1 MSETPR
7 LRRWLVA
14 TALLW
19 MAVINGV
26 LLWNTRAPIRQGYG
40 DFASFYTAGTLV
52 RRGLGAEI
60 YNPAAQWKVQ
70 QEFAAEVQTRRGP
83 LCYMRPPFEA
93 LLFSVFATWP
103 YATALLLWTVVKLAL
118 LAAIPFVVVPGG
130 FWKERFPRWAT
141 VVLVLGTFPEF
152 MDLLMGQDAALLA
165 FLFAISFWQLATD
178 RDAGAGFT
186 LGLALFKFQLV
197 IPFVVMLWIGGR
209 KRVLPGFATSAF
221 AVLAIS
227 AVVVGWRGLLKY
239 PGYLLA
245 LNQAT
250 GVGIVPESQINL
262 RGLFALVVGRLSSP
276 DRIYWVLAPVALGA
290 IVYTGL
296 IWRKAGG
303 RSSSLAEGFGLASIV
318 ALVTSYYTN
327 DYDLLLL
334 IVPLLAM
341 RARPDDTAKP
351 DRVTRNLTRNLTR
364 YLEATGLLLLLLTPV
379 YWFARVEL
387 QAECLMMLPLLAV
400 GVALAR
406 RLRGAGV
413 RVSAERRAPVLDGPR

>member
-19 MAVINGV
+19 MAIINGV
-26 LLWNTRAPIRQGYG
+26 VLWNTRVEIRRGYG

-52 RRGLGAEI
+52 RNGLGAEI
-60 YNPAAQWKVQ
+60 YNYKAQWKVQ

-83 LCYMRPPFEA
+83 LQYMRPPFEA
-93 LLFSVFATWP
+93 LLFSVFAAWP
-103 YATALLLWTVVKLAL
+103 YATALLLWTILKLAL
-118 LAAIPFVVVPGG
+118 LSAIPFVVVPGG

-152 MDLLMGQDAALLA
+152 MDLLLGQDAALLA
-165 FLFAISFWQLATD
+165 FLFAISFGQLARD
-178 RDAGAGFT
+178 RDTGAGFT

-197 IPFVVMLWIGGR
+197 IPLVVMLLISGR

-227 AVVVGWRGLLKY
+227 AVVVGWKGLLKY
-239 PGYLLA
+239 PGSLLA

-262 RGLFALVVGRLSSP
+262 RGLFTLVVGRLSSP
-276 DRIYWVLAPVALGA
+276 GCIYWVLAPVALGA

-296 IWRKAGG
+296 VWRKAGG
-303 RSSSLAEGFGLASIV
+303 RSSSLAEGFGLATIV

-334 IVPLLAM
+334 IVPLLAI
-341 RARPDDTAKP
+341 RFRPDDALKQ
-351 DRVTRNLTRNLTR
+351 DGVTR
-364 YLEATGLLLLLLTPV
+364 YLEATGVLLLLLTPV
-379 YWFARVEL
+379 YWLAKVEL
-387 QAECLMMLPLLAV
+387 QAECLMTLPLLAV
-400 GVALAR
+400 SVGLAR
-406 RLRGAGV
+406 RLRRAGV
-413 RVSAERRAPVLDGPR
+413 GVSAQRRAPVLDGAR

>member
-7 LRRWLVA
+7 LRCWLVA

-19 MAVINGV
+19 MAVVNGV
-26 LLWNTRAPIRQGYG
+26 ILWNTRVEIRRGYG

-70 QEFAAEVQTRRGP
+70 QEFAPEVQTRRGP
-83 LCYMRPPFEA
+83 LYYMRPPFET

-103 YATALLLWTVVKLAL
+103 YAIALLLWTGFKLAL
-118 LAAIPFVVVPGG
+118 LSAIPFVVVPGG

-165 FLFAISFWQLATD
+165 FLFAITFWQLATD
-178 RDAGAGFT
+178 RDGGAGLT

-197 IPFVVMLWIGGR
+197 IPVVVMLWIGGR
-209 KRVLPGFATSAF
+209 KRIWPGFATSAV
-221 AVLAIS
+221 AVIAIS
-227 AVVVGWRGLLKY
+227 ALIVGWKGLLRY

-245 LNQAT
+245 LNQAA

-262 RGLFALVVGRLSSP
+262 RGLFTLIVGRLSSP

-296 IWRKAGG
+296 IWRKAGV

-341 RARPDDTAKP
+341 RAGRDDTAKP
-351 DRVTRNLTRNLTR
+351 DRVTRYLTR
-364 YLEATGLLLLLLTPV
+364 YLEATGMLLLLLTPA

-387 QAECLMMLPLLAV
+387 QAECLMTLPLLAL

-406 RLRGAGV
+406 RLRHAGAG
-413 RVSAERRAPVLDGPR
+413 VSAERRAPVVDGAR

>member
-1 MSETPR
+1 MSDTPR

-14 TALLW
+14 TAFLW
-19 MAVINGV
+19 MALVNGV
-26 LLWNTRAPIRQGYG
+26 ILWNTRVQIRQGYG
-40 DFASFYTAGTLV
+40 DFATFYTAGTLV
-52 RRGLGAEI
+52 RRGLGAEL

-70 QEFAAEVQTRRGP
+70 QEFAAEVKTRRGP
-83 LCYMRPPFEA
+83 LRYMRPPFEA

-103 YATALLLWTVVKLAL
+103 YATALLLWTGLKLAL
-118 LAAIPFVVVPGG
+118 LSAIPFVVVPGR
-130 FWKERFPRWAT
+130 FWKEPFPRWAM

-152 MDLLMGQDAALLA
+152 MDLLVGQDAPLLA

-178 RDAGAGFT
+178 KDIGAGFT

-197 IPFVVMLWIGGR
+197 IPFVVMLWISGR
-209 KRVLPGFATSAF
+209 KRILPGFATSGVV
-221 AVLAIS
+221 VLAIS
-227 AVVVGWRGLLKY
+227 AAVVGWKGLLEY

-245 LNQAT
+245 LNQTT

-262 RGLFALVVGRLSSP
+262 RGLFTLIVGRLSSP
-276 DRIYWVLAPVALGA
+276 GLIYWVLAPVALAA

-303 RSSSLAEGFGLASIV
+303 GSSSLAEGFGLATIV

-341 RARPDDTAKP
+341 RARPDDAPKP
-351 DRVTRNLTRNLTR
+351 DKGTR
-364 YLEATGLLLLLLTPV
+364 YLEAAGLLLLLLTPV

-387 QAECLMMLPLLAV
+387 QAECLMTLPLLAV
-400 GVALAR
+400 GVALVR
-406 RLRGAGV
+406 RLRRAGV
-413 RVSAERRAPVLDGPR
+413 GVCAERITPVLDGPR

>member
-1 MSETPR
+1 MPDTPR

-14 TALLW
+14 TAFLW

-26 LLWNTRAPIRQGYG
+26 ILWNTRVQIRQGYG

-60 YNPAAQWKVQ
+60 YNPAAQWRVQ
-70 QEFAAEVQTRRGP
+70 REFAAEVKTRNGP
-83 LCYMRPPFEA
+83 LRYMRPPFEA
-93 LLFSVFATWP
+93 LLFSLFAAWP
-103 YATALLLWTVVKLAL
+103 YATALLLWTGLKLAL
-118 LAAIPFVVVPGG
+118 LSAIPFVVVRGG

-141 VVLVLGTFPEF
+141 VVLVLGTFPAF

-178 RDAGAGFT
+178 RDTGAGFT

-209 KRVLPGFATSAF
+209 KRVLAGFATSSV
-221 AVLAIS
+221 AVVVIS
-227 AVVVGWRGLLKY
+227 AVIVGWKGLLKY

-262 RGLFALVVGRLSSP
+262 RGLFTLIVGRLSSP
-276 DRIYWVLAPVALGA
+276 ERIYWVLAPAALGA
-290 IVYTGL
+290 IVYAGL

-303 RSSSLAEGFGLASIV
+303 RSSSLAEGFGLATIV

-334 IVPLLAM
+334 IVPLLGM
-341 RARPDDTAKP
+341 RLRGDDAPKP
-351 DRVTRNLTRNLTR
+351 DRVTR
-364 YLEATGLLLLLLTPV
+364 YLEAPGLLLLLLTPV

-387 QAECLMMLPLLAV
+387 QAECLMTLPLLAV

-406 RLRGAGV
+406 RLRRAGAGV
-413 RVSAERRAPVLDGPR
+413 PAERRAPVLDGAR

>member
-1 MSETPR
+1 MSEIPR
-7 LRRWLVA
+7 LRRWLAA

-26 LLWNTRAPIRQGYG
+26 ILWNTRVEIRRGYG
-40 DFASFYTAGTLV
+40 DFASFYTAGTQV

-83 LCYMRPPFEA
+83 LRYMRPPFEA

-103 YATALLLWTVVKLAL
+103 YATALLLWTGLKLAL
-118 LAAIPFVVVPGG
+118 LSAIPFIVVPGG

-197 IPFVVMLWIGGR
+197 IPVVVMLWIGGR
-209 KRVLPGFATSAF
+209 KRIWPGFATSAV
-221 AVLAIS
+221 AVIAIS
-227 AVVVGWRGLLKY
+227 AVIVGWKGLLRY

-262 RGLFALVVGRLSSP
+262 RGLFTLIVGRLSSP
-276 DRIYWVLAPVALGA
+276 GLIYWVLAPVALGA
-290 IVYTGL
+290 IAYTGL

-303 RSSSLAEGFGLASIV
+303 RSSSLAVGFALATIV

-334 IVPLLAM
+334 IVPLLAI
-341 RARPDDTAKP
+341 RARPDDAP
-351 DRVTRNLTRNLTR
+351 EADRVTRYLTR

-387 QAECLMMLPLLAV
+387 QAECLMTLPLLAV
-400 GVALAR
+400 GVGLAR
-406 RLRGAGV
+406 RLRLAGAG
-413 RVSAERRAPVLDGPR
+413 VSAERRAAVLDGAR

>member
-1 MSETPR
+1 MSDTR
-7 LRRWLVA
+7 KLRSWVLA

-19 MAVINGV
+19 MAVTNGIM
-26 LLWNTRAPIRQGYG
+26 LWHTRVEIRRGYS
-40 DFASFYTAGTLV
+40 DFASFYTAGSLV
-52 RRGLGAEI
+52 RRGLGAEL
-60 YNPAAQWKVQ
+60 YNPASQWKVQ

-83 LCYMRPPFEA
+83 LEYMRPPFEA
-93 LLFSVFATWP
+93 LLFSLFATWP
-103 YATALLLWTVVKLAL
+103 YATALLLWTGLKLAL
-118 LAAIPFVVVPGG
+118 LSTIPFVVVPGG

-178 RDAGAGFT
+178 RDTGAGFT

-209 KRVLPGFATSAF
+209 KRVWPGFAMSGF

-227 AVVVGWRGLLKY
+227 AVIVGWKGLLEY

-250 GVGIVPESQINL
+250 GVGIVPKSQINL
-262 RGLFALVVGRLSSP
+262 RGLFTLVVGRLSSP
-276 DRIYWVLAPVALGA
+276 ERIYWVLAPVALGA

-296 IWRKAGG
+296 IWRKARG

-334 IVPLLAM
+334 IVPLLAV
-341 RARPDDTAKP
+341 RARPDDAPKP
-351 DRVTRNLTRNLTR
+351 DGVTRYLTR
-364 YLEATGLLLLLLTPV
+364 YLEATGLLLLLLIPV

-387 QAECLMMLPLLAV
+387 QAECLMTLPLLAV
-400 GVALAR
+400 SVGLAR
-406 RLRGAGV
+406 RLRRAGAGMCT
-413 RVSAERRAPVLDGPR
+413 ERSAPVLDGAR

>member
-1 MSETPR
+1 MALCYGNRE
-7 LRRWLVA
+7 LRWGKA
-14 TALLW
+14 TAILRTFTPPVFW
-19 MAVINGV
+19 FA
-26 LLWNTRAPIRQGYG
+26 G
-40 DFASFYTAGTLV
+40 DWVPNSTIPPPSGQCS
-52 RRGLGAEI
+52 R
-60 YNPAAQWKVQ
+60 
-70 QEFAAEVQTRRGP
+70 
-83 LCYMRPPFEA
+83 MRPPFEA
-93 LLFSVFATWP
+93 LLFSVFAAWP
-103 YATALLLWTVVKLAL
+103 YATAMLLWTVLKLAFL
-118 LAAIPFVVVPGG
+118 SAIPFVVVPGG

-197 IPFVVMLWIGGR
+197 IPVVVMLWIGGR
-209 KRVLPGFATSAF
+209 KRIWPGFATSAV
-221 AVLAIS
+221 AVIAIS
-227 AVVVGWRGLLKY
+227 AVIVGWKGLLKY
-239 PGYLLA
+239 PGYVLA

-262 RGLFALVVGRLSSP
+262 RGLFALIVGRLSSP
-276 DRIYWVLAPVALGA
+276 RLIYWVLAPVALGA

-303 RSSSLAEGFGLASIV
+303 RSSSLAEGFGLATIV

-334 IVPLLAM
+334 IVPLLAI
-341 RARPDDTAKP
+341 RARPDDAPKA
-351 DRVTRNLTRNLTR
+351 DRVTR

-379 YWFARVEL
+379 YWFVRVGL
-387 QAECLMMLPLLAV
+387 QSESLMTLPLLAV
-400 GVALAR
+400 SVALAR
-406 RLRGAGV
+406 RLRCAGV
-413 RVSAERRAPVLDGPR
+413 RVSAERRAPVLDGAR

>member
-1 MSETPR
+1 MSDTPR
-7 LRRWLVA
+7 LRGRLLVA
-14 TALLW
+14 ALFW
-19 MAVINGV
+19 MALGNGLV
-26 LLWNTRAPIRQGYG
+26 LWKSRVEMGQGYG
-40 DFASFYTAGTLV
+40 DFANFYTAGVLV
-52 RRGLGAEI
+52 RRGLGAEL
-60 YNPAAQWKVQ
+60 YNPTDQWKVQ
-70 QEFAAEVQTRRGP
+70 QEFASEVKIRRGP
-83 LCYMRPPFEA
+83 MRYMRPPFEA
-93 LLFSVFATWP
+93 LLLSVFAAWP
-103 YATALLLWTVVKLAL
+103 YATALLLWTALKLAFL
-118 LAAIPFVVVPGG
+118 SAIPFVVVPGG

-178 RDAGAGFT
+178 RDTSAGFT

-209 KRVLPGFATSAF
+209 KRVWPGFAMSGF

-227 AVVVGWRGLLKY
+227 AVIVGWKGLLKY

-262 RGLFALVVGRLSSP
+262 RGLFTLIVGRLSSP
-276 DRIYWVLAPVALGA
+276 ERIYWVLAPFALGA

-303 RSSSLAEGFGLASIV
+303 RSSSLAEGFGLATIV

-341 RARPDDTAKP
+341 RARPDDAPKP
-351 DRVTRNLTRNLTR
+351 DKVNR
-364 YLEATGLLLLLLTPV
+364 YLETTGLLLLLLTPV

-387 QAECLMMLPLLAV
+387 QAECLMTLPLLAV
-400 GVALAR
+400 SVALAR
-406 RLRGAGV
+406 RLRHAGAGV
-413 RVSAERRAPVLDGPR
+413 PAERRVPALDGPR